1 MAEYEYAQRGRTVGV
16 DAAQIDAG
24 LRAHMNKVYTYLS
37 GGLALA
43 GVIAYVVGTNATLM
57 QAIWGSGL
65 KWAVIFAPLALI
77 FFMGFRLNKMS
88 LGAAQGTY
96 WLFTALMGLSMS
108 TLLVVYGPMAIVK
121 AFLITAIAFL
131 SLSIYGYTT
140 KRSLSGM
147 GSFLMMGLIGLILA
161 MFVNWFL
168 ASPAL
173 DFAISVIGVL
183 IFAGLT
189 AYDTQRM
196 KNEYLQ
202 MAHAGAEGAAWLAK
216 AAVMG
221 ALGLFLNFVN
231 MMQFILALTGGNE

>member
-1 MAEYEYAQRGRTVGV
+1 
-16 DAAQIDAG
+16 
-24 LRAHMNKVYTYLS
+24 
-37 GGLALA
+37 
-43 GVIAYVVGTNATLM
+43 
-57 QAIWGSGL
+57 
-65 KWAVIFAPLALI
+65 
-77 FFMGFRLNKMS
+77 
-88 LGAAQGTY
+88 
-96 WLFTALMGLSMS
+96 
-108 TLLVVYGPMAIVK
+108 MAIVK
-121 AFLITAIAFL
+121 AFLITAVAYL
-131 SLSIYGYTT
+131 ALSIYGYTT

-161 MFVNWFL
+161 MVVNWFL

-202 MAHAGAEGAAWLAK
+202 MAHAGAEGAMWLAK

-231 MMQFILALTGGNE
+231 MMQFILALTGGSE

>member
-1 MAEYEYAQRGRTVGV
+1 MAEYEYTARNRTMTGA
-16 DAAQIDAG
+16 DAAQLDVG
-24 LRAHMNKVYTYLS
+24 LRAHMNKVYTYLA
-37 GGLALA
+37 GGLGLA
-43 GVIAYVVGTNATLM
+43 GVVAYVVGTNATLM

-65 KWAVIFAPLALI
+65 KWPVILAPLALI
-77 FFMGFRLNKMS
+77 FFLGFRVNKMS
-88 LGAAQGTY
+88 LPAVQATY
-96 WLFTALMGLSMS
+96 WAFTALMGLSMS

-121 AFLITAIAFL
+121 AFLITAVAFL
-131 SLSIYGYTT
+131 SLSLYGYTT
-140 KRSLSGM
+140 KRNLSGM

-161 MFVNWFL
+161 MVVNWFL

-173 DFAISVIGVL
+173 HFAISVIGVL

-202 MAHAGAEGAAWLAK
+202 MATAGAEGAAWLAK

-231 MMQFILALTGGNE
+231 MMQFILALTSGE

>member
-1 MAEYEYAQRGRTVGV
+1 MAEYDYAQRGHAVGAE
-16 DAAQIDAG
+16 AAQIDAG

-43 GVIAYVVGTNATLM
+43 GVVAYIVGTNGALM
-57 QAIWGSGL
+57 QAIWSGPQ
-65 KWAVIFAPLALI
+65 KWAVILAPLALI
-77 FFMGFRLNKMS
+77 FFMGARINKMS
-88 LGAAQGTY
+88 LTAAQGTY

-108 TLLVVYGPMAIVK
+108 TLLVVYGPTAIVK

-131 SLSIYGYTT
+131 ALSLYGYTT

-161 MFVNWFL
+161 MIVNWFL

-173 DFAISVIGVL
+173 HFAISVIGVL

-202 MAHAGAEGAAWLAK
+202 MATAGAEGAMWLSK